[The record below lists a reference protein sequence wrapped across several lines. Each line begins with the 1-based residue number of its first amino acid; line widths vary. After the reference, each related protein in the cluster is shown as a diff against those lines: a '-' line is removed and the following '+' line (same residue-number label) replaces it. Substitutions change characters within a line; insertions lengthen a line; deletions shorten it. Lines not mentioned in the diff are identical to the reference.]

1 MILQQ
6 SNRSTCQEKLIH
18 ELQLLLKKIRF
29 ELHTPDPHAR
39 QGSSIVQLANF
50 LLSYGRE
57 LNASDVHIEPQEKDI
72 RLRYRID
79 GLLWE
84 CPVHIPSKIGDNL
97 TSRFKVMGGM
107 DSAQKTRPLDGS
119 ISFESKEGTLDIR
132 VSTIPS
138 IYGET
143 IVLRLMDLE
152 ERLLRMEELGFTPT
166 NLSAVRKLI
175 HRPSGL
181 VILAGPM
188 NSGKTTTLYAALSE
202 LNKTSSSLM
211 TLEDPIERKIAGI
224 TQVQVNEKAGLDYIA
239 GLRAVLRQDAE
250 KILLG
255 EIRDAKTAQM
265 AVRIALTGHLLMTSI
280 HASTSVSVIYRL
292 LEMDVE
298 PYLLAETLEG
308 VIGQRLVRR
317 VAPAAPLDSA
327 KMKSEAADLP
337 IKDSLVQYEGRIAL
351 QEVLVVS
358 DEIRELILMRAPRH
372 KMEEAARRAHLI
384 PLEADGKEKI
394 QSGLTTDE
402 EVRRVLY
409 GMGDE
414 SPDSFIPSSR

>member
-1 MILQQ
+1 MNLHQSERIL
-6 SNRSTCQEKLIH
+6 CQEKMIQ

-29 ELHTPDPHAR
+29 ELHSSAPHALH
-39 QGSSIVQLANF
+39 GSSIVQLANF
-50 LLSYGRE
+50 LLSYGRR
-57 LNASDVHIEPQEKDI
+57 LCASDVHIEPQEKDI
-72 RLRYRID
+72 RVRYRID

-84 CPVHIPSKIGDNL
+84 CPVRIPSNIGDNL

-152 ERLLRMEELGFTPT
+152 ERLLRMDELGFTPT
-166 NLSAVRKLI
+166 NLKALRELI

-202 LNKTSSSLM
+202 LNQASTSLM
-211 TLEDPIERKIAGI
+211 TLEDPIERKITGI

-280 HASTSVSVIYRL
+280 HASNAVSVIYRL
-292 LEMDVE
+292 LEMEVE

-308 VIGQRLVRR
+308 IIGQRLVRR
-317 VAPAAPLDSA
+317 VASHPDSA
-327 KMKSEAADLP
+327 PSSKTLCPDESQLQG
-337 IKDSLVQYEGRIAL
+337 SSSVQYEGRLAL
-351 QEVLVVS
+351 QEVLLIS
-358 DEIRELILMRAPRH
+358 DEMRELILLRAPRH

-384 PLEADGKEKI
+384 TLEEDGVQKTKL
-394 QSGLTTDE
+394 GLTTEE

-409 GMGDE
+409 GNGDK
-414 SPDSFIPSSR
+414 SPFSPAAV

>member
-1 MILQQ
+1 MTT
-6 SNRSTCQEKLIH
+6 SPSERASCQERMIH
-18 ELQLLLKKIRF
+18 ELQVLLRKIQF
-29 ELHTPDPHAR
+29 EWHTPAPHAL
-39 QGSSIVQLANF
+39 QGSSIVQLANL
-50 LLSYGRE
+50 LLSYGRK

-72 RLRYRID
+72 RIRYRID

-84 CPVHIPSKIGDNL
+84 CPVRIPSRIGDNL

-119 ISFESKEGTLDIR
+119 ISFESKQGVLDIR

-152 ERLLRMEELGFTPT
+152 EQLLRIDELGFSHT
-166 NLSAVRKLI
+166 NLSAIRKLI

-202 LNKTSSSLM
+202 LNQTSSSLM
-211 TLEDPIERKIAGI
+211 TLEDPIERKISGI

-255 EIRDAKTAQM
+255 EIRDAETAQM

-280 HASTSVSVIYRL
+280 HASNAVSVIYRL

-298 PYLLAETLEG
+298 PYLLAETLAG
-308 VIGQRLVRR
+308 IIGQRLVRR
-317 VAPAAPLDSA
+317 VASSIPRNDGETEFSSA
-327 KMKSEAADLP
+327 SALQDDTA
-337 IKDSLVQYEGRIAL
+337 VQYEGRIAL
-351 QEVLVVS
+351 QEVLLIS
-358 DEIRELILMRAPRH
+358 DEIRELILMRAPRQ
-372 KMEEAARRAHLI
+372 KMEEAARRAHLVT
-384 PLEADGKEKI
+384 LEEDGRQKI
-394 QSGLTTDE
+394 KLGLTTEE

-409 GMGDE
+409 GNGDKV
-414 SPDSFIPSSR
+414 SSLFIKHTF